1 MKNNILTKEIINHI
15 FINVGLSPTSFGKI
29 GLSSK
34 SLLTDRVVNMSYDDL
49 EVAHPVYAGEIII
62 QDSKIRG
69 LAVDLTLEDC
79 AEFCFIFRMDAYPLH
94 GLRLAYD
101 GGNEDDE
108 DRDNGTFRI
117 FNDKNESWIEANIF
131 TQGMALSGIEKITSY
146 GLLWEPC
153 VNIDDLYR
161 AALILSTS

>member
-15 FINVGLSPTSFGKI
+15 FISVGLSPTSFGKI

-34 SLLTDRVVNMSYDDL
+34 DLMTDRVIDMSYDDL
-49 EVAHPVYAGEIII
+49 EISHPVYAGEIII
-62 QDSKIRG
+62 QESKIRA

-79 AEFCFIFRMDAYPLH
+79 SEFCFIFRMDSYPLH

-101 GGNEDDE
+101 DENAE
-108 DRDNGTFRI
+108 DRDTGTFRI
-117 FNDKNESWIEANIF
+117 FNDKNESWIEANVY

-153 VNIDDLYR
+153 KNIDDLYR

>member
-34 SLLTDRVVNMSYDDL
+34 NLLTDRVVNMSYDDL

-79 AEFCFIFRMDAYPLH
+79 AEFCFVFRMDSYPLH
-94 GLRLAYD
+94 GLRLTYNGD
-101 GGNEDDE
+101 HEYEDS
-108 DRDNGTFRI
+108 DNGIFRI

-131 TQGMALSGIEKITSY
+131 TQGMALSGIEQIISY

-153 VNIDDLYR
+153 TNIDDLYR